1 MRGIFVYLYIFRL
14 ENIMTLSAKEFFDA
28 WVDVYSEKD
37 HQEKL
42 NFYWS
47 NRSAYTKEIAN
58 VCVDIAQKLYLECW
72 TDNYYFIDH
81 VFYKAEGAEE
91 INGTTYIINPEI
103 VFEHENDTNGFYTE
117 VAHHLMLKSNLYVVV
132 SYYKNIVN
140 EIYMDKIRALIN
152 KSNNASEL
160 KEKQNFL
167 IILGEED
174 AADIS
179 KDYWKGFIFNGDNWN
194 EVIQE
199 KSVQY

>member
-1 MRGIFVYLYIFRL
+1 MI
-14 ENIMTLSAKEFFDA
+14 TSAKEFFDA
-28 WVDVYSEKD
+28 WVEVYSSD
-37 HQEKL
+37 THQKEL
-42 NFYWS
+42 NALWS
-47 NRSAYTKEIAN
+47 NRHEYTKEIAK
-58 VCVDIAQKLYLECW
+58 VCVNVAKKLNLECW

-81 VFYKAEGAEE
+81 VFYKKDGIEE
-91 INGTTYIINPEI
+91 INGTTYIINPEV

-140 EIYMDKIRALIN
+140 EAYMDKIRVLIN
-152 KSNNASEL
+152 KSNNAFEL

-199 KSVQY
+199 KSAQY

>member
-1 MRGIFVYLYIFRL
+1 
-14 ENIMTLSAKEFFDA
+14 MTISAKEFFDA
-28 WVDVYSEKD
+28 WVKVYSSD
-37 HQEKL
+37 AHQKEL
-42 NFYWS
+42 NALWS
-47 NRSAYTKEIAN
+47 NRHEYTKEIAK
-58 VCVDIAQKLYLECW
+58 VCTSVAQKLSSDKNIELECW

-81 VFYKAEGAEE
+81 VFYKKDGIEE
-91 INGTTYIINPEI
+91 INGATYIINPEV

-140 EIYMDKIRALIN
+140 EAYMDKIRALIN

-179 KDYWKGFIFNGDNWN
+179 KDYWKGFIFNGDDWN
-194 EVIQE
+194 YIV
-199 KSVQY
+199 

>member
-1 MRGIFVYLYIFRL
+1 MII
-14 ENIMTLSAKEFFDA
+14 SAKDFFDA
-28 WVDVYSEKD
+28 WVKVYSLD
-37 HQEKL
+37 VHQKEL
-42 NFYWS
+42 NAVWG
-47 NRSAYTKEIAN
+47 NRPAYTSKIAN
-58 VCVDIAQKLYLECW
+58 VCVDVAVELSKNKKLECW
-72 TDNYYFIDH
+72 TEDYYSTDH
-81 VFYKAEGAEE
+81 IFYYEHDVEVEPGA
-91 INGTTYIINPEI
+91 TYIINPEV

-140 EIYMDKIRALIN
+140 EVYMDKIRVLIN

-179 KDYWKGFIFNGDNWN
+179 KDYWKGFIFNGDDWN
-194 EVIQE
+194 YIV
-199 KSVQY
+199 